1 MTVSSPSARYPDRG
15 AMRRM
20 AQYDALPPEWR
31 ALVNAYGLPAIIDA
45 RGRRWTPE
53 RTISVLEAERVRLQ
67 YRQIGRRRNR
77 CGGRIASTMDS
88 LKRFLAERAEMD
100 AP

>member
-1 MTVSSPSARYPDRG
+1 
-15 AMRRM
+15 MRRM
-20 AQYDALPPEWR
+20 AQYDALPSEWR
-31 ALVNAYGLPAIIDA
+31 ALVNLYGLPAIIDA

-53 RTISVLEAERVRLQ
+53 RTMAALEGERVRLQ

-100 AP
+100 AR